1 MTTPVW
7 IIPGWLGG
15 ILFAFAAI
23 GSASES
29 IGSVIALA
37 IVALLL
43 LLPSRAF
50 FGKASKITLPIY
62 VRAIAILLLI
72 AVAGA
77 LAAYS
82 TENNRVRDLESKNNE
97 LTARVQKL
105 EADLAKSRDLDLSAA
120 AGIPAVKDAVPVVKT
135 VPLPPA
141 PPVPAPVKEPEVIAV
156 APDLKVIPVNGHRT
170 ITNARVLS
178 VHSDGLVFIC
188 DDGMVQALYT
198 DLPPGFRAYYAKKA
212 EPDASEESDLAPPPP
227 SAPAQ
232 SYSGSSPQETDEQR
246 AQDRLYNEQRIQ
258 AVQSSMAQNE
268 GIIERYETQVD
279 FDKNVS
285 DAEYQS
291 AKTNLAQ
298 NKMDLARLQSSPEN

>member
-7 IIPGWLGG
+7 TIPGWLGG
-15 ILFAFAAI
+15 ILFAFTAM

-105 EADLAKSRDLDLSAA
+105 EADLAKSRDLDLSVA

-135 VPLPPA
+135 VPLPPV

-212 EPDASEESDLAPPPP
+212 EPVFASEQSDLAPPPP
-227 SAPAQ
+227 QSAPAQ
-232 SYSGSSPQETDEQR
+232 SYYGPSQEEIEAQR
-246 AQDRLYNEQRIQ
+246 AQNKIYTEQRIQ

-268 GIIERYETQVD
+268 RTIYLYETQVA
-279 FDKNVS
+279 FDKDIT
-285 DAEYQS
+285 DAEYES
-291 AKTNLAQ
+291 AKADLEKNKLELQQLQ
-298 NKMDLARLQSSPEN
+298 NNQ